1 MFGSTLLGKTRK
13 FKWMSWLGTGVHDLG
28 YDLNYEISCSYK
40 YLTPNQGLSICAYAW
55 PNDNKTLS
63 TVNTNGSFVFRN
75 TFDCLTFCCNVQ
87 NTVVY
92 AIITDYL

>member
-40 YLTPNQGLSICAYAW
+40 YLTPNQGLSICAYGW

-63 TVNTNGSFVFRN
+63 TVNTNGSFLFRN
-75 TFDCLTFCCNVQ
+75 TFACLTFCCNVQ
-87 NTVVY
+87 NTVFY
-92 AIITDYL
+92 AIIIDYL